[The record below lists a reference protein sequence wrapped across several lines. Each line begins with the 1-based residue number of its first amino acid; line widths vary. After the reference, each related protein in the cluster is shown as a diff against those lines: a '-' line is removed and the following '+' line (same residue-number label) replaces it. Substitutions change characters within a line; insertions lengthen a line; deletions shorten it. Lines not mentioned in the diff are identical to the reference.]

1 MTNRTTFE
9 QMLEYLISE
18 DHDTARELFH
28 QLVVEKSREIYE
40 NILAEDFSEDHDED
54 GTGSPIGGDQTD
66 DFMSDIEDGEGD
78 EDEFGS
84 DEDGEGDD
92 LEDRVLDVEDELEE
106 LRAEFDRLMADENGE
121 SEHDQDPDL
130 DDDMLGDD
138 GDDGDDE
145 NKEVESFMREYIEKV
160 SAPKGGDN
168 GANSKSIVAKKNDMG
183 GTTANLRGGEAK
195 GEGTKGGLANPSSK
209 EENFGN
215 VNVPGGNAG
224 KTAFKRREA
233 GHGAEKKGNGD
244 NGDKGANSPLNGVK
258 SRAK

>member
-40 NILAEDFSEDHDED
+40 NILAEDFSEDHED
-54 GTGSPIGGDQTD
+54 GTGSPIGGDQAD
-66 DFMSDIEDGEGD
+66 DFMSDIEDDEGEDDEGEFGSEENGEGD
-78 EDEFGS
+78 
-84 DEDGEGDD
+84 
-92 LEDRVLDVEDELEE
+92 LENRVLDVEDELEQ
-106 LRAEFDRLMADENGE
+106 LRAEFDRLMAGE
-121 SEHDQDPDL
+121 SEEGEHDQDPDL
-130 DDDMLGDD
+130 DDDMSGDVD
-138 GDDGDDE
+138 GEDDE

-160 SAPKGGDN
+160 SAPKGGDD

-183 GTTANLRGGEAK
+183 GTTANLRGGESK
-195 GEGTKGGLANPSSK
+195 GEGTKGGLANPSTK

-233 GHGAEKKGNGD
+233 GHGAEKKGSGD
-244 NGDKGANSPLNGVK
+244 NGDKGASSPLNGVK